1 MERLTTNETHVV
13 GMDHSPRP
21 PDYPAPAS
29 WVRGDILDVAS
40 YERALQGVDT
50 VIHLAA
56 KVHAVP
62 VTREDAASFFRVNV
76 DGTRKVLRA
85 AARMG
90 VRRFLFVSTVAVLAP
105 PLVSITDA
113 YADSKREAENAVLSE
128 SHGLEA
134 VIVRPATVYGPR
146 DRGNMYR
153 LIRWIDRGFPP
164 VIGPGNNRKSMVFV
178 RTLAEAILF
187 LAERGQSGRAYV
199 VTDGKD
205 LSMNELAAS
214 IARTLGRRNN
224 WPVIPISVAK
234 SLAGVNDW
242 LAERTGVPRLLSRE
256 VVEKLADETVYDS
269 SDLFSIGFS
278 PAVGIEAGIAEA
290 VAWYI
295 RSKRKE
301 RMLGKSIA
309 EP

>member
-1 MERLTTNETHVV
+1 V
-13 GMDHSPRP
+13 D
-21 PDYPAPAS
+21 
-29 WVRGDILDVAS
+29 S
-40 YERALQGVDT
+40 YEGALQGVDT
-50 VIHLAA
+50 VVHLAA

-76 DGTRKVLRA
+76 EGTRKVLLA

-105 PLVSITDA
+105 PLVSIKDA

-128 SHGLEA
+128 SHGLEV

-146 DRGNMYR
+146 DRGNVYR

-164 VIGPGNNRKSMVFV
+164 VVGQGNNRKSMVFV

-187 LAERGQSGRAYV
+187 LAEWGQSGKAYI

-205 LSMNELAAS
+205 LSMNELAAA

-234 SLAGVNDW
+234 LLTGINEFFAV
-242 LAERTGVPRLLSRE
+242 RMGVPRLLSRE
-256 VVEKLADETVYDS
+256 VVEKLAEETVYDS

-278 PAVGIEAGIAEA
+278 PSVGVEVGIAEA
-290 VAWYI
+290 VAWY
-295 RSKRKE
+295 RQYHRKE
-301 RMLGKSIA
+301 RMLGPGMA
-309 EP
+309 ER